1 MAKQRI
7 HLVIIDPQNDF
18 CDLPAGDCPVIGGV
32 QQAPALPVAGADAD
46 LLRVAELI
54 RAGGGGLS
62 DISLT
67 LDAHQ
72 RVDIAHPTFW
82 QAGDG
87 GAVGA
92 FTQIR
97 AVDVRNG
104 RFLPRRMDALPR
116 VLAYLEALEAAGRYV
131 HMVWPV
137 HCEIG
142 TWGHCVH
149 AAVRAA
155 YNDWEEAHAAVVH
168 KVFKGSNPWTEHFSA
183 IQAEVPDG
191 DDADTQLNAGFLAR
205 LADADLVLFT
215 GEAGSHC
222 VRATVEHVVENWPAD
237 ALDRLV
243 LLTDCMSAVG
253 GFEAQY
259 AEFLED
265 MQQRGL
271 RLSTAAAMLPVLLA
285 NA

>member
-18 CDLPAGDCPVIGGV
+18 CDLPAEDCPIIGGV
-32 QQAPALPVAGADAD
+32 QQAPALPVAGAHAD

-54 RAGGGGLS
+54 RAGGSGLS
-62 DISLT
+62 AISLT

-82 QAGDG
+82 RQGDG
-87 GAVGA
+87 SAVGA

-97 AVDVRNG
+97 AADVHVG
-104 RFLPRRMDALPR
+104 RFLPRRAEALPR
-116 VLAYLEALEAAGRYV
+116 VLAYLDALEAAGRYV

-142 TWGHCVH
+142 TWGHSVH

-155 YNDWEEAHAAVVH
+155 YNNWEEANAAVVH

-183 IQAEVPDG
+183 IQAEVPDA
-191 DDADTQLNAGFLAR
+191 DDADTQLNADFLAR
-205 LADADLVLFT
+205 LATADRVLFA

-222 VRATVEHVVENWPAD
+222 VRATVEHVVEHWPAGE
-237 ALDRLV
+237 LGRLV

-265 MQQRGL
+265 MRQRGL
-271 RLSTAAAMLPVLLA
+271 ELSTSADILPLLQQ
-285 NA
+285 N

>member
-18 CDLPAGDCPVIGGV
+18 CDLPVDDCPVIGGV
-32 QQAPALPVAGADAD
+32 RQAPALPVAGAHAD

-54 RAGGGGLS
+54 RTGGSGLS

-82 QAGDG
+82 RQGDSS
-87 GAVGA
+87 AVGA

-97 AVDVRNG
+97 AADVRAG
-104 RFLPRRMDALPR
+104 RFLPRRAEALPR
-116 VLAYLEALEAAGRYV
+116 VLAYLDALETAGRYV

-142 TWGHCVH
+142 TWGHSVH

-155 YNDWEEAHAAVVH
+155 YNEWEEANAAVVH

-183 IQAEVPDG
+183 IQAEVPDAG
-191 DDADTQLNAGFLAR
+191 DADTQLNADFLAR
-205 LADADLVLFT
+205 LATADRVLFA

-222 VRATVEHVVENWPAD
+222 VRATVEHVVEHWPAGE
-237 ALDRLV
+237 LGRLV

-253 GFEAQY
+253 GFEVQY

-265 MQQRGL
+265 MRQRGL
-271 RLSTAAAMLPVLLA
+271 GLSTSADILPLLQQ
-285 NA
+285 N

>member
-1 MAKQRI
+1 MPKQRI

-18 CDLPAGDCPVIGGV
+18 CDLPAEDCPVIGGV
-32 QQAPALPVAGADAD
+32 RQVPALPVAGAHAD

-54 RAGGGGLS
+54 RAGGAGLS
-62 DISLT
+62 DISVT

-82 QAGDG
+82 RQGDG
-87 GAVGA
+87 AAVGA

-104 RFLPRRMDALPR
+104 RFLPRRMEALPR
-116 VLAYLEALEAAGRYV
+116 VLAYLDALEAAGRYV

-142 TWGHCVH
+142 TWGHSVH

-155 YNDWEEAHAAVVH
+155 YNAWEEANAAVVH

-183 IQAEVPDG
+183 IQAEVPDA

-205 LADADLVLFT
+205 LATADVVLFA

-222 VRATVEHVVENWPAD
+222 VRATVEHVLENWPAGE
-237 ALDRLV
+237 LGRLV
-243 LLTDCMSAVG
+243 LLTDCISAVG

-259 AEFLED
+259 ADFLEAMRQLGLGLSSAAD
-265 MQQRGL
+265 ILPLLQQ
-271 RLSTAAAMLPVLLA
+271 
-285 NA
+285 N

>member
-1 MAKQRI
+1 MPKRRI

-18 CDLPAGDCPVIGGV
+18 CDLPAADCPVIGGV

-46 LLRVAELI
+46 LQRVAALI
-54 RAGGGGLS
+54 RAGGAGLS
-62 DISLT
+62 DISVT

-82 QAGDG
+82 RQGDG
-87 GAVGA
+87 AAVGA

-97 AVDVRNG
+97 AADVREG
-104 RFLPRRMDALPR
+104 RFLPRRMEALPR

-142 TWGHCVH
+142 TWGHSVH

-155 YNDWEEAHAAVVH
+155 YNEWEEANAAVVH

-183 IQAEVPDG
+183 IQAEVPDA
-191 DDADTQLNAGFLAR
+191 DDADTQLNAGFLER
-205 LADADLVLFT
+205 LATADLVLFA

-222 VRATVEHVVENWPAD
+222 VRATVEHVVDNWPD
-237 ALDRLV
+237 GELGRLV
-243 LLTDCMSAVG
+243 LLTDCMSAVS
-253 GFEAQY
+253 GFAAQY
-259 AEFLED
+259 AGFLED
-265 MQQRGL
+265 MRLRGV
-271 RLSTAAAMLPVLLA
+271 RLSSAAEVLPLLQQ
-285 NA
+285 N

>member
-1 MAKQRI
+1 MPKQRI

-18 CDLPAGDCPVIGGV
+18 CDLPAEDCPVIGGV
-32 QQAPALPVAGADAD
+32 QQVPALPVAGAHAD

-54 RAGGGGLS
+54 RAGGAGLS
-62 DISLT
+62 DISVT

-72 RVDIAHPTFW
+72 RVDIAHLTFW
-82 QAGDG
+82 RQGDSS
-87 GAVGA
+87 AVGA

-97 AVDVRNG
+97 AADVRAG
-104 RFLPRRMDALPR
+104 RFLPRRAEALPR
-116 VLAYLEALEAAGRYV
+116 VLAYLDALEVAGRYV

-155 YNDWEEAHAAVVH
+155 YNDWEETNAAVVT

-183 IQAEVPDG
+183 IQAEVPDT
-191 DDADTQLNAGFLAR
+191 DDADTQLNAGFLAS
-205 LADADLVLFT
+205 LAAADVVLFT

-222 VRATVEHVVENWPAD
+222 VRATVEHVVENWPAGE
-237 ALDRLV
+237 LGRLV
-243 LLTDCMSAVG
+243 LLTDCMSAVS

-259 AEFLED
+259 AKFLAD
-265 MQQRGL
+265 MRQRGL
-271 RLSTAAAMLPVLLA
+271 GLSSSADILPLLQR
-285 NA
+285 N

>member
-18 CDLPAGDCPVIGGV
+18 CDLPAADCPVIGGV
-32 QQAPALPVAGADAD
+32 RQVPALPVTGAHTD

-54 RAGGGGLS
+54 RAGGSGLS
-62 DISLT
+62 NISVT

-82 QAGDG
+82 RQGDG
-87 GAVGA
+87 SEVGA

-97 AVDVRNG
+97 AADVRAG
-104 RFLPRRMDALPR
+104 RFLPRRADALPR
-116 VLAYLEALEAAGRYV
+116 VLAYLDALEAAGRYV

-142 TWGHCVH
+142 TWGHSVH
-149 AAVRAA
+149 AAVRTA
-155 YNDWEEAHAAVVH
+155 YNAWEEANAAVVH

-183 IQAEVPDG
+183 IQAEVPDA

-205 LADADLVLFT
+205 LAAADVVLFT

-222 VRATVEHVVENWPAD
+222 VRATVEHVVENWPAGE
-237 ALDRLV
+237 LGRLV

-259 AEFLED
+259 AEFLAD
-265 MQQRGL
+265 MRQRGL
-271 RLSTAAAMLPVLLA
+271 GLSSSADILPLLQR
-285 NA
+285 N

>member
-1 MAKQRI
+1 MPKQRI

-18 CDLPAGDCPVIGGV
+18 CDLPAEDCPVIGGV
-32 QQAPALPVAGADAD
+32 RQVPALPVAGAHAD

-54 RAGGGGLS
+54 RAGGAGLS
-62 DISLT
+62 DISVT

-82 QAGDG
+82 RQGDG
-87 GAVGA
+87 AAVGA

-104 RFLPRRMDALPR
+104 RFLPRRMEALPR
-116 VLAYLEALEAAGRYV
+116 VLAYLDALEAAGRYV

-142 TWGHCVH
+142 TWGHSVH

-155 YNDWEEAHAAVVH
+155 YNAWEEANAAVVH

-183 IQAEVPDG
+183 IQAEVPDA
-191 DDADTQLNAGFLAR
+191 DDEDTQLNTGFLAR
-205 LADADLVLFT
+205 LAAADVVLFA
-215 GEAGSHC
+215 GEASSHC
-222 VRATVEHVVENWPAD
+222 VRATVEHVLENWPAGE
-237 ALDRLV
+237 LGRLV

-259 AEFLED
+259 ADFLEA
-265 MQQRGL
+265 MRQRGL
-271 RLSTAAAMLPVLLA
+271 GLSSAADILPLLQQ
-285 NA
+285 N